1 LGLRAG
7 FAAFA
12 AMLLCTFPSHAENAL
27 PEYGLVDHCEP
38 MSALLDFEV
47 WQRADSI
54 IVARVSGDAEFSEE
68 KWYEAEFQVEEVLLG
83 DLKTG
88 AKVTLFAHIGGKVS
102 RESLREVLR
111 RADEHESPEFIPFR
125 LTRFPRYGYAAMG
138 PEPEADCYPVPSVLR
153 NVSYVIMRAGR
164 RVLSV
169 EPVFKPSDHWL
180 RFLKAL
186 QEMNYWEWRA
196 SRQKSAG
203 DADRRASGSLREP
216 SLRVRLSPFAKAAVD
231 RPAAEQFSSDS

>member
-1 LGLRAG
+1 MDLPIARRADSRSLFLHAW

-12 AMLLCTFPSHAENAL
+12 AMLLCTVPSHAENAR
-27 PEYGLVDHCEP
+27 PEYGLADHCEP
-38 MSALLDFEV
+38 LSALFDFEV

-54 IVARVSGDAEFSEE
+54 IVAHVSDDAEFSEE
-68 KWYEAEFQVEEVLLG
+68 KWYEAEFEIEEVLLG
-83 DLKTG
+83 DLKKGT
-88 AKVTLFAHIGGKVS
+88 KVTLFAHIGGRLS
-102 RESLREVLR
+102 RERLEEVFR

-125 LTRFPRYGYAAMG
+125 LTRFPRYGYAATG
-138 PEPEADCYPVPSVLR
+138 PEPEADCYPVPSVLK

-164 RVLSV
+164 KVLSV

-186 QEMNYWEWRA
+186 QEMNYWERRA

-203 DADRRASGSLREP
+203 DAD
-216 SLRVRLSPFAKAAVD
+216 
-231 RPAAEQFSSDS
+231 